1 LSGTTDNGVIT
12 LNGSSPNGT
21 VESNLTFDGTTL
33 KVTGDILINNK
44 VSIQAKSQSVTG
56 TSTIFT
62 LTSYSGM
69 VMDYLAKNGS
79 NMRAGTLVGIWD
91 GTSSNL
97 SETTTTDLGNT
108 TAVSFTVSST
118 GTINA
123 VVSSGTWTIT
133 ATARALGV

>member
-1 LSGTTDNGVIT
+1 LTGTTDNGVLT

-21 VESNLTFDGTTL
+21 VESNLTFDGSTL

-44 VSIQAKSQSVTG
+44 VDIQANSQTVTG
-56 TSTIFT
+56 TTSMFT
-62 LTSYSGM
+62 LSTYSGM

-91 GTSSNL
+91 GSNSNL

-123 VVSSGTWTIT
+123 IVSSGTWTIT